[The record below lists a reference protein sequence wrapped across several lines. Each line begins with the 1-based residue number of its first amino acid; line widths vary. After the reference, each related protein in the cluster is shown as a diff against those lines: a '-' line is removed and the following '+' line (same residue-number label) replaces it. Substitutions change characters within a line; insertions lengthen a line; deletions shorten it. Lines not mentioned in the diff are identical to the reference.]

1 MRGDGD
7 HIPGYRVVIVTLDS
21 HAAGP
26 AARVSER
33 LSGEFPGLNV
43 SVHAAAE
50 WAENPAALEEA
61 RIAVR
66 HGDIIVANLLFIEEH
81 ITAILPALQA
91 RRDSCDAM
99 ISVISAREVVQLTRM
114 GELDMM
120 KPATG
125 PMKLLKKLRG
135 SKEPSANSGEKQ
147 MKLLRRLPK
156 ILKFIPGKAQD
167 LRAWFLTMQYWL
179 GGSDDNVEQMI
190 RFLIGSYASDRA
202 FKGARAAAPID
213 YPEVG
218 LYHPDLPGHRI
229 TTNPADLP
237 QPANPV
243 ATVGLMMMRSYV
255 LASDTAHYDGV
266 IRQMHEAGLAVLP
279 AFAGGLDGRP
289 AIEGYFAGGKID
301 ALVSLTGFS
310 LIGGPAYN
318 DSAAAVAVLKDLDL
332 PYIAA
337 HALEFQTLGQWAS
350 SAGGLG
356 PVETTMLVALP
367 EIDGATNP
375 TVFGGRHGLDGCQGC
390 ALMCQSRSAT
400 KAMAPCPE
408 RIISLVEK
416 TKRLALLRRKR
427 NADKKVGIVLFGFPP
442 NAGAIGT
449 AAYLSVFESLF
460 NTLTRMKADG
470 YAVEVPASVDDL
482 RDAILKGNAKQYGQ
496 EANVAD
502 HVDADT
508 MVRHTPPLKAIE
520 AVWGPAPGKIQSDG
534 RGVFILGQ
542 QFGNVFVGVQ
552 PTFGYEGDPMRL
564 LFEHGFAPTHAFT
577 QFYLWLRNTYR
588 ADVLLHF
595 GMHGAL
601 EFMPGKQAGLGA
613 RDWPDRLIGEMPNV
627 YLYASNNPSEA
638 TLAKRRSNAVTIT
651 HLTPPL
657 ASAGLYKG
665 LSELKDSL
673 TRWRGLAPDAHER
686 ADLAGLIET
695 QAEAVDLTERDPDRL
710 WLTLLETEDAL
721 ITDGLHVVGRPMAE
735 AELQEHL
742 RVMAET
748 DPETRVRIENLLRQ
762 ETELGGLMR
771 ALSARYIA
779 PVPGGDLIRSPEVLP
794 TGRNIHA
801 FDPFRMPTA
810 FALQDGAQQAQRLIE
825 AAGEMPRSVALVLWG
840 SDNIKSDGGPIAQAL
855 ALMGA
860 RPRFDGY
867 GRLCGADLIPLET
880 LGRPRIDVVM
890 TLSGIFRDLLPL
902 QTRMLAEAAFK
913 AATAD
918 EAPEMNFVRAHALD
932 YAAKMG
938 VGMEEASLRVFS
950 NAEGAYGSNVN
961 QLVDSGAWGEEDE
974 LADAYQARK
983 SFAYG
988 MDGKAHKN
996 AGLLQAALKDV
1007 DLAYQNLESVELGV
1021 TTVDHYFDTLGGI
1034 SRAVKRAKGGQ
1045 EAPVFIGDQ
1054 TRGAGKVRTLK
1065 DQVALETRSRS
1076 LNPKWFEGLLKHG
1089 HEGVRMIEAQVTN
1102 TLGWSATTGQVDPW
1116 VYQRLSET
1124 FVLDEEMRRRM
1135 AALNPQASVRMAN
1148 RLIEAF
1154 ERNYWQPDEA
1164 TLAALQAGA
1173 DELEDTLEGLT
1184 PGMAAE

>member
-7 HIPGYRVVIVTLDS
+7 HIPGYRVVMVTLDS

-33 LSGEFPGLNV
+33 LAGEFPGLNV

-81 ITAILPALQA
+81 IKAILPALQA
-91 RRDSCDAM
+91 RRDACDAM
-99 ISVISAREVVQLTRM
+99 IGVISAKEVVQLTRM
-114 GELDMM
+114 GDLDMM

-255 LASDTAHYDGV
+255 LASDTAHYDAV
-266 IRQMHEAGLAVLP
+266 IRQMQDAGLAVLP

-289 AIEGYFAGGKID
+289 AIASFFAGGKID

-482 RDAILKGNAKQYGQ
+482 REAILKGNAKQYGQ
-496 EANVAD
+496 EANVAA

-508 MVRHTPPLKAIE
+508 IVRHTPPLKEIE

-564 LFEHGFAPTHAFT
+564 LFEHGFAPTHAFA

-588 ADVLLHF
+588 ADVVLHF

-686 ADLAGLIET
+686 ADLAALIET
-695 QAEAVDLTERDPDRL
+695 QAEAVDLTARDPDRL

-748 DPETRVRIENLLRQ
+748 DPETRVRVEHLLRQ

-825 AAGEMPRSVALVLWG
+825 AAGEFPRSVALVLWG

-855 ALMGA
+855 ALMGTK
-860 RPRFDGY
+860 PRFDGY
-867 GRLCGADLIPLET
+867 GRLCGADLIPLAE

-932 YAAKMG
+932 YAEKMG

>member
-7 HIPGYRVVIVTLDS
+7 HIPDYRVVIITMDS
-21 HAAGP
+21 HVAGP
-26 AARVSER
+26 CARVSDK
-33 LSGEFPGLNV
+33 LSTDFPGLNV

-50 WAENPAALEEA
+50 WGENPAALEEA
-61 RIAVR
+61 KLAVK
-66 HGDIIVANLLFIEEH
+66 HGDIIVSNLLFLEDH
-81 ITAILPALQA
+81 IRAILPDLEA
-91 RRDSCDAM
+91 RRDYCDAM
-99 ISVISAREVVQLTRM
+99 VNIVSAKEVVQLTRM
-114 GELDMM
+114 GDLDMM
-120 KPATG
+120 KPASG
-125 PMKLLKKLRG
+125 PMKLMKKLRG

-179 GGSDDNVEQMI
+179 GGSDDNVEQMV
-190 RFLIGSYASDRA
+190 RFLVGTYASEA
-202 FKGARAAAPID
+202 TFKGAKSQAPVD

-218 LYHPDLPGHRI
+218 LYHPDLPGHHI
-229 TTNPADLP
+229 TTDIADLP
-237 QPANPV
+237 QPKAPV
-243 ATVGLMMMRSYV
+243 ATVGLMMMRSYL
-255 LASDTAHYDGV
+255 LASDAAHYDAV
-266 IRQMHEAGLAVLP
+266 IREMQAAGLAVIP

-289 AIEGYFAGGKID
+289 AIAEYLQGRVD

-318 DSAAAVAVLKDLDL
+318 DSEAAVAVLKTLDV

-337 HALEFQTLGQWAS
+337 HPIEFQTLGQWAS
-350 SAGGLG
+350 SNGGLG

-375 TVFGGRHGLDGCQGC
+375 TVFGGRHGVDGCNGC
-390 ALMCQSRSAT
+390 PLKCACVSDT

-408 RIISLVEK
+408 RIIKLVEK
-416 TKRLALLRRKR
+416 TKRLALLRRKQ
-427 NADKKVGIVLFGFPP
+427 NADKKVGVVLFGFPP
-442 NAGAIGT
+442 NAGAVGT
-449 AAYLSVFESLF
+449 AAYLSVFESLH
-460 NTLTRMKADG
+460 NTLKTLDAQG
-470 YAVEVPASVDDL
+470 YDVKVPATVDDL
-482 RDAILKGNAKQYGQ
+482 RDAVLKGNAKQYGQ
-496 EANVAD
+496 DANVAA

-508 MVRHTPPLKAIE
+508 IVSSTAPLAAIE

-542 QFGNVFVGVQ
+542 NFGNVFVGVQ
-552 PTFGYEGDPMRL
+552 PAFGYEGDPMRL
-564 LFEHGFAPTHAFT
+564 LFEGGFAPTHAFA
-577 QFYLWLRNTYR
+577 QFYLWLRNTFQ

-601 EFMPGKQAGLGA
+601 EFMPGKQAGPGA
-613 RDWPDRLIGEMPNV
+613 SDWPDMLIGELPNI

-657 ASAGLYKG
+657 AASGLYKG
-665 LSELKDSL
+665 LADLKDSL

-686 ADLAGLIET
+686 AELAALIEM
-695 QAEAVDLTERDPDRL
+695 QAEAVDLDERNPDKL

-721 ITDGLHVVGRPMAE
+721 IPDGLHIVGKPMTSDE
-735 AELQEHL
+735 IVEHL
-742 RVMAET
+742 RVMADCDQET
-748 DPETRVRIENLLRQ
+748 KTRVEKFLR
-762 ETELGGLMR
+762 EDSELPALMR
-771 ALSARYIA
+771 ALSAHYIE
-779 PVPGGDLIRSPEVLP
+779 PVPGGDLIRSPDVLP

-810 FALQDGAQQAQRLIE
+810 FALQDGAAQAQKLIE
-825 AAGEMPRSVALVLWG
+825 AAGELPRSVAMVLWG
-840 SDNIKSDGGPIAQAL
+840 SDNIKSDGGPISQAL

-860 RPRFDGY
+860 TSRFDSY

-902 QTRMLAEAAFK
+902 QTKMLAEAAFK

-918 EAPEMNFVRAHALD
+918 EPLEQNFIRAHALD

-938 VGMEEASLRVFS
+938 VPMEEAALRVFS
-950 NAEGAYGSNVN
+950 NAEGAYGANVN
-961 QLVDSGAWGEEDE
+961 HLIDSSAWGEEDE
-974 LADAYQARK
+974 LADAYEARK
-983 SFAYG
+983 CFAYG
-988 MDGKAHKN
+988 MDGKATKN
-996 AGLLQAALKDV
+996 AGMLQSALSDV

-1034 SRAVKRAKGGQ
+1034 SRAVKRAQGGK

-1054 TRGAGKVRTLK
+1054 TRGGGKVRTLQE
-1065 DQVALETRSRS
+1065 QVALETRSRS

-1089 HEGVRMIEAQVTN
+1089 HEGVRQIEAQVTN

-1124 FVLDEEMRRRM
+1124 FVLDEEMRRRL
-1135 AALNPQASVRMAN
+1135 ADLNPQASMRMAN
-1148 RLIEAF
+1148 RLLEAH

-1173 DELEDTLEGLT
+1173 DELEDTLEGLNV
-1184 PGMAAE
+1184 AAE

>member
-1 MRGDGD
+1 MRGDD
-7 HIPGYRVVIVTLDS
+7 THIPGYRVVIVTLD
-21 HAAGP
+21 HHVAGP
-26 AARVSER
+26 AARVSDR
-33 LSGEFPGLNV
+33 LTAEFPGLSV

-50 WAENPAALEEA
+50 WAENPQALEEA
-61 RIAVR
+61 RLAIK
-66 HGDIIVANLLFIEEH
+66 HGDLIVTNLLFIEEH
-81 ITAILPALQA
+81 INAILPDLKA
-91 RRDSCDAM
+91 RRAHCDAM
-99 ISVISAREVVQLTRM
+99 IGMISSKEVVYQTRM
-114 GELDMM
+114 GELDMQ
-120 KPATG
+120 KPASG

-190 RFLIGSYASDRA
+190 RFLVGRYASDKA
-202 FKGARAAAPID
+202 FQGAVAAAPID

-218 LYHPDLPGHRI
+218 LYHPDLPDHHI
-229 TTNPADLP
+229 TTDHADLP
-237 QPANPV
+237 QPDAPV
-243 ATVGLMMMRSYV
+243 ATVGLLMMRSYI
-255 LASDTAHYDGV
+255 LASDTAHYDAV
-266 IRQMHEAGLAVLP
+266 IREMQAAGIAVLP

-289 AIEGYFAGGKID
+289 AINSYFADGKID

-318 DSAAAVAVLKDLDL
+318 DSAAAVDVLKSLDV
-332 PYIAA
+332 PYVAA
-337 HALEFQTLGQWAS
+337 HPIEFQTLGQWAS
-350 SAGGLG
+350 CDGGLG

-375 TVFGGRHGLDGCQGC
+375 TVFGGRHGVDGCQGC
-390 ALMCQSRSAT
+390 HMACKGVSDT

-416 TKRLALLRRKR
+416 TRRLAMLRRKQ
-427 NADKKVGIVLFGFPP
+427 NAEKKVGIVLFGFPP
-442 NAGAIGT
+442 NAGAVGT
-449 AAYLSVFESLF
+449 AAYLSVFESLY
-460 NTLTRMKADG
+460 NTLQSLNLRG
-470 YAVEVPASVDDL
+470 YDVEVPDSVDAL
-482 RDAILKGNAKQYGQ
+482 RATVLQGNAKQYGQ
-496 EANVAD
+496 DANVAG

-508 MVRHTPPLKAIE
+508 IVANTPPLAAIE
-520 AVWGPAPGKIQSDG
+520 AVWGPAPGKVQSDG
-534 RGVFILGQ
+534 RGVFILGAH
-542 QFGNVFVGVQ
+542 FGNVFVGVQ

-564 LFEHGFAPTHAFT
+564 LFEKGFAPTHAFA
-577 QFYLWLRNTYR
+577 QFYLWLRNTFQ

-613 RDWPDRLIGEMPNV
+613 RDWPDRLIGEVPNV

-657 ASAGLYKG
+657 AASGLYKG
-665 LSELKDSL
+665 LQELKDSL
-673 TRWRGLAPDAHER
+673 TRWRGLPPGAAER
-686 ADLAGLIET
+686 VDLEALIAT
-695 QAEAVDLTERDPDRL
+695 QADAVDMSGDADTL
-710 WLTLLETEDAL
+710 WLKLLETEDAL
-721 ITDGLHVVGRPMAE
+721 IPDGLHILGKPMGE
-735 AELQEHL
+735 AELAEHL
-742 RVMAET
+742 RVMADVSE
-748 DPETRVRIENLLRQ
+748 ETRQRVAELLRQ
-762 ETELGGLMR
+762 QSEIQGLMR
-771 ALSARYIA
+771 ALEGRFIE

-810 FALQDGAQQAQRLIE
+810 FALQDGAKQAEKLIE
-825 AAGEMPRSVALVLWG
+825 AADEMPHSIALVLWG
-840 SDNIKSDGGPIAQAL
+840 SDNIKSDGGPISQAL
-855 ALMGA
+855 ALLGA
-860 RPRFDGY
+860 KPRFDEF
-867 GRLCGADLIPLET
+867 GRLGGADLIPLSE

-902 QTRMLAEAAFK
+902 QTRMLAEAAYK

-918 EAPEMNFVRAHALD
+918 EPLEQNFVRAHALD
-932 YAAKMG
+932 YAEKMG
-938 VGMEEASLRVFS
+938 VPMEEAALRVFS

-961 QLVDSGAWGEEDE
+961 ALIDSGAWGEEDE
-974 LADAYQARK
+974 LADAYEARK
-983 SFAYG
+983 CFAYG
-988 MDGKAHKN
+988 IDGKAQKN
-996 AGLLQAALKDV
+996 AGMLQSALGDV

-1034 SRAVKRAKGGQ
+1034 SRAVKRAKGA

-1054 TRGAGKVRTLK
+1054 TRGDGKVRTLQE
-1065 DQVALETRSRS
+1065 QVALETRSRS

-1089 HEGVRMIEAQVTN
+1089 HEGVRQIEAQVTN
-1102 TLGWSATTGQVDPW
+1102 TMGWSATTGQVDPW

-1124 FVLDEEMRRRM
+1124 FVLDEEMRRRL
-1135 AALNPQASVRMAN
+1135 ASLNPQASARMAN
-1148 RLIEAF
+1148 RLLEAH

-1173 DELEDTLEGLT
+1173 DELEDTLEGLNV
-1184 PGMAAE
+1184 AAE